1 MPRLAYQ
8 TTLSEMQ
15 MIGAKE
21 GTDFTLSVAGGV
33 PEMVTEAWDIEALS
47 DEELLE
53 LARRERVDLRKYE
66 P

>member
-1 MPRLAYQ
+1 MRDIDFDRLREDLADDRY
-8 TTLSEMQ
+8 
-15 MIGAKE
+15 AAA
-21 GTDFTLSVAGGV
+21 FAGV
-33 PEMVTEAWDIEALS
+33 PEMMMEAWDIEALS